1 LIDSRSDEE
10 VDSSDH
16 SYDDGLKLLTE
27 THHYQADAEDDMAA
41 IVLASLPRLVTCIH
55 AHVEDGASHD
65 SEHDGGEAAQQ
76 RARHAHEWRTNC
88 GASCQLTAAYS
99 PPSLNL

>member
-27 THHYQADAEDDMAA
+27 THHYQADAEDEMAA
-41 IVLASLPRLVTCIH
+41 IVLASH
-55 AHVEDGASHD
+55 AFMPMSRTAQATTVSTMEARQHNN
-65 SEHDGGEAAQQ
+65 EHDTHTSG
-76 RARHAHEWRTNC
+76 AR
-88 GASCQLTAAYS
+88 TAAL
-99 PPSLNL
+99 PAN